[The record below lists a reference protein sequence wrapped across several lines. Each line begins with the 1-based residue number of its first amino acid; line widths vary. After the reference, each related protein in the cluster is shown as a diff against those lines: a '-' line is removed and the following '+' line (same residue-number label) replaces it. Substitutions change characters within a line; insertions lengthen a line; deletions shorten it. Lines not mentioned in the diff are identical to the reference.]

1 MMDDENGLPDFKDLE
16 IKLGRKVP
24 ESLIRSF
31 AERAVKTKSEEK
43 KVTTPVTMKNHTSSD
58 LKRLESKMLF
68 LKQEMVSI

>member
-31 AERAVKTKSEEK
+31 AERGVKTKSEEK
-43 KVTTPVTMKNHTSSD
+43 KVATPVKNHTSSD